1 MTIPWTL
8 PEIIAFHRM
17 SKLCASEFI
26 KAVNGSANYADAVQ
40 RIGVIEFDAL
50 QVATELV
57 VGLERDGFQCTT
69 YWDAAYPDRLKLLDQ
84 PPPILYNAGQLPSN
98 TTPAVAVVGTR
109 RCTIQYGKPATE
121 MLVREWVN
129 KGIVIVSGL
138 ANGIDMIA
146 HETCVQG
153 GGCTVAVIASGLKR
167 VTPLA
172 AQKMIERLVK
182 VGGCVV
188 TEYAP
193 MVAAIPP
200 NFPARN
206 RIISGLSDAVVVVES
221 NVKGGALITADFA
234 IKQGRPL
241 FALPG
246 PILSVRS
253 AGTNNLIKNG
263 KAELLSEAK
272 DIYAELDLESE
283 TLRRSVDDGD
293 KIDWPENGADFS
305 LDELAEHWSC
315 SVAEALGRLLQY
327 EFSGAVKQLP
337 GKRFES
343 VR

>member
-26 KAVNGSANYADAVQ
+26 KAVNGSAGYTDAVQ

-69 YWDAAYPDRLKLLDQ
+69 YWDAAYPERLRILDQ
-84 PPPILYNAGQLPSN
+84 PPPILYHVGPLPHSALPS
-98 TTPAVAVVGTR
+98 VAVVGTR

-138 ANGIDMIA
+138 ANGIDIIA
-146 HETCVQG
+146 HETCVQS

-172 AQKMIERLVK
+172 AQKMIERLLK
-182 VGGCVV
+182 IGGCVV

-193 MVAAIPP
+193 MLAAIPP

-234 IKQGRPL
+234 IKQGKPL
-241 FALPG
+241 YALPG

-253 AGTNNLIKNG
+253 AGTNNLIKRG
-263 KAELLSEAK
+263 LAELLQGAE
-272 DIYAELDLESE
+272 DIYASLDLDTEMPPSKVAE
-283 TLRRSVDDGD
+283 D
-293 KIDWPENGADFS
+293 KLINWPQNGANFS
-305 LDELAEHWSC
+305 LDELAEYWVC
-315 SVAEALGRLLQY
+315 SVSEALGKLLQF